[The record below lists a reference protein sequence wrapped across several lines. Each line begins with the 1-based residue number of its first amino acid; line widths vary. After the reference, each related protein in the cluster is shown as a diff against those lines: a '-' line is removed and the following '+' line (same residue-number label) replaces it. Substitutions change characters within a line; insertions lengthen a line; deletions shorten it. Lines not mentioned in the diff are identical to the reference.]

1 MDHLYDRKC
10 NIVIT
15 FPVIVELQVTGSKVD
30 EIEGAGP
37 KYTGVLATESM
48 EQEIVC
54 TISVR
59 FPSLVAYRREWV
71 GIS

>member
-1 MDHLYDRKC
+1 M
-10 NIVIT
+10 
-15 FPVIVELQVTGSKVD
+15 TGSKVD
-30 EIEGAGP
+30 ETRHAGS

-71 GIS
+71 SIC